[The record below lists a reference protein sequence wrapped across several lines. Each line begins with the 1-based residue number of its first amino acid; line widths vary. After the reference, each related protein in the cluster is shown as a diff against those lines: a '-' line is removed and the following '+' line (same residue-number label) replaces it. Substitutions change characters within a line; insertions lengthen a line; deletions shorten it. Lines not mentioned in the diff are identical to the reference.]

1 MFHWITSSAVA
12 EGFGGLEVD
21 DQFELGRLHNRQ
33 LGGSLAPEDAVDVA
47 GREPELVGYIGP
59 VGDQAAVDCVVVE
72 GVGRR
77 PHHGGRCDVAA
88 RARPVVDHELLAPTA
103 MCRSGAR

>member
-1 MFHWITSSAVA
+1 
-12 EGFGGLEVD
+12 
-21 DQFELGRLHNRQ
+21 
-33 LGGSLAPEDAVDVA
+33 
-47 GREPELVGYIGP
+47 
-59 VGDQAAVDCVVVE
+59 VE

-88 RARPVVDHELLAPTA
+88 RARPVLDHELLAPTA